1 MKEERLLP
9 VGTKVFDVRYGWG
22 EVVNNEDYAH
32 FRICVKFDGETA
44 TYNIDGV
51 NYSTHKYPL
60 LSLTEYT
67 LEKGGFTPISEYW
80 TKPKVGDWGYFWNN
94 EDCSSLDFGK
104 LLKIQTK
111 GDALP
116 YYSSCGAYFR
126 HFSHDIPDH
135 IKKQMQQ

>member
-67 LEKGGFTPISEYW
+67 LEKGGFTPISEHW
-80 TKPKVGDWGYFWNN
+80 NNPKVNNWGYFWDNTGN
-94 EDCSSLDFGK
+94 HGVHFGRLIDIDYEEEYPYTSHISS
-104 LLKIQTK
+104 
-111 GDALP
+111 
-116 YYSSCGAYFR
+116 SW
-126 HFSHDIPDH
+126 HNFSHDIPDH